1 MGDINARC
9 KSIAK
14 RSISNLAVR
23 ICRAMQ
29 QFPRDLPPTT
39 QPISPVTNWANVMNV
54 MAPVGTLSFEQMVG
68 AATSI
73 HRMMY
78 YGVFTPPAQNTYV
91 NLGYTFDQTAEHLRY
106 DLPIHTD
113 PYTGDFYDLCRA
125 LALTDV
131 DARIV
136 KIRTNA
142 GLDPSHSTPDAFDQ
156 MADTL
161 FNIHKLIRDIPR
173 IEGV

>member
-29 QFPRDLPPTT
+29 QFPRDLPPAA

-54 MAPVGTLSFEQMVG
+54 LAPEGTLSFEQMVE
-68 AATSI
+68 AAASI
-73 HRMMY
+73 HRMTHHD
-78 YGVFTPPAQNTYV
+78 VFTPPAQNTYI
-91 NLGYTFDQTAEHLRY
+91 NLGYAFDQTVEHLRY
-106 DLPIHTD
+106 DLPVHTD

-136 KIRTNA
+136 RIRT
-142 GLDPSHSTPDAFDQ
+142 GIDPSHSTYDVFDQ
-156 MADTL
+156 MAYTL

>member
-54 MAPVGTLSFEQMVG
+54 LAPEGTLSFEHMVE

-73 HRMMY
+73 HRMMRHD
-78 YGVFTPPAQNTYV
+78 VFTPLAQNTYI
-91 NLGYTFDQTAEHLRY
+91 NLGYTFDQTIEHLRY
-106 DLPIHTD
+106 DLPVHTD

-136 KIRTNA
+136 RIRT
-142 GLDPSHSTPDAFDQ
+142 GLDPSHSTYDVFDQ

-161 FNIHKLIRDIPR
+161 FSIHKLIRDIPR

>member
-54 MAPVGTLSFEQMVG
+54 MAPAGTLSFDQVVG
-68 AATSI
+68 VTRSI
-73 HRMMY
+73 HGMTY
-78 YGVFTPPAQNTYV
+78 PGVLTPPAQNTYI
-91 NLGYTFDQTAEHLRY
+91 NLGYRFYQTDEHLRY
-106 DLPIHTD
+106 DLPGTGQ
-113 PYTGDFYDLCRA
+113 YEGDFYDLCRA
-125 LALTDV
+125 LALTDA

-136 KIRTNA
+136 RIRTNA
-142 GLDPSHSTPDAFDQ
+142 SLDPSHSTPDAFDQ

-173 IEGV
+173 IGGV

>member
-39 QPISPVTNWANVMNV
+39 QPISPVTNWVNVMNV
-54 MAPVGTLSFEQMVG
+54 MAPEGTLSFAQMVE
-68 AATSI
+68 AASYI
-73 HRMMY
+73 HETTY
-78 YGVFTPPAQNTYV
+78 HEVFTPPAQNTYI
-91 NLGYTFDQTAEHLRY
+91 NLRYAFDQTAEHPRY
-106 DLPIHTD
+106 ELPVRSD

-136 KIRTNA
+136 RIRT
-142 GLDPSHSTPDAFDQ
+142 SHSTPDAFDQ

-161 FNIHKLIRDIPR
+161 FNIHKLLRDIPC
-173 IEGV
+173 IGGV

>member
-1 MGDINARC
+1 MGDINARY

-39 QPISPVTNWANVMNV
+39 QPISPVTNWVNVMNV
-54 MAPVGTLSFEQMVG
+54 IAPAGTLSFAQMVG

-73 HRMMY
+73 HEMTY
-78 YGVFTPPAQNTYV
+78 YGVFTPPAQDTYT
-91 NLGYTFDQTAEHLRY
+91 NLKYTFDQTAEHLRY

-113 PYTGDFYDLCRA
+113 QYAGDFYDLCRA
-125 LALTDV
+125 LALTDA

-136 KIRTNA
+136 KIRANA
-142 GLDPSHSTPDAFDQ
+142 SQNPSYSRPDIFDQ

-173 IEGV
+173 IEVV

>member
-54 MAPVGTLSFEQMVG
+54 MAPAGTLSYAQMVE
-68 AATSI
+68 AAAYI
-73 HRMMY
+73 HGMLHH
-78 YGVFTPPAQNTYV
+78 GEFTPPAQNTYI
-91 NLGYTFDQTAEHLRY
+91 NLGYTFNQTAEHLRY
-106 DLPIHTD
+106 DLPVH
-113 PYTGDFYDLCRA
+113 PESYTGDFYDLCRA
-125 LALTDV
+125 LALTDA

-136 KIRTNA
+136 RIRT
-142 GLDPSHSTPDAFDQ
+142 SHSTPDAFNQ

-173 IEGV
+173 IGGV